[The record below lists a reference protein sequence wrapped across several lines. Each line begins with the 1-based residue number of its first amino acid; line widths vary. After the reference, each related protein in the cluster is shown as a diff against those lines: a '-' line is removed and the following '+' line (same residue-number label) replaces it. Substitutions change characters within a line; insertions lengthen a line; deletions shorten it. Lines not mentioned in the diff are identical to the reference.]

1 MPLQVLLLLN
11 PYPDTVP
18 TDDLKL
24 LIGGCAVLQAEGDAL
39 INASRFPPVS
49 SVMGNLVLDVPHLIS
64 ETEQRCLRHADALE
78 RELRAEADA
87 QGVTLS
93 IARTADY
100 PGEFASHAAVA
111 ARYRNLTILL
121 HDPASEAS
129 TQMAETLV
137 FGAGRPVLLLPRV
150 PHRLAVDHLAIAWD
164 GSRVAAR
171 ALADALTIVPQTAR
185 ITVLTVSD
193 EKVLRK
199 STGEKLTDAL
209 KRSGRN
215 AELLDAKAR
224 GRPIGQALQ
233 DTAMTAGAGM
243 IAMGG
248 YGHSRLR
255 EFVLGGATAGLL
267 ADLRLPTVMSH

>member
-1 MPLQVLLLLN
+1 MPLQVLLPLN
-11 PYPDTVP
+11 PYPDT
-18 TDDLKL
+18 TSSDDLGA
-24 LIGGCAVLQAEGDAL
+24 LIGGCAILEAEADAL

-64 ETEQRCLRHADALE
+64 ETEQRCLRHADTLE
-78 RELRAEADA
+78 RDLKAEADA
-87 QGVTLS
+87 RGVRLS
-93 IARTADY
+93 IARATDY
-100 PGEFASHAAVA
+100 PGEFASHASVE
-111 ARYRNLTILL
+111 ARYRNLTMML

-129 TQMAETLV
+129 SQMAETLV
-137 FGAGRPVLLLPRV
+137 FGSGRPVLLLPRM
-150 PHRLAVDHLAIAWD
+150 PQRLAIDHLAVAWD

-171 ALADALTIVPQTAR
+171 ALADALAIVPQFAK
-185 ITVLTVSD
+185 ITILTISD

-209 KRSGRN
+209 RRSGRSVD
-215 AELLDAKAR
+215 LLDAKAR

-233 DTAMTAGAGM
+233 DSAMTSGAGV

-267 ADLRLPTVMSH
+267 ADLRLPTLMSH